1 MTGDATEGYTL
12 TAFGELAAHVSASFP
27 VSIPKTDNLRMGAV
41 EVTLGGG
48 SVLVCQ
54 QLARLG
60 HAVRIYAMAG
70 RDALGGW
77 LIAEL
82 RAHGVD
88 CAGAVISGARTT
100 RTLVLHHPT
109 GTHDIVHE
117 PSDADPGEFRA
128 AAAMLAPADQ
138 RFAYVPGFP
147 GFEPVLEAVRRAS
160 VPAVA
165 DLGYRPWLNDVRRYR
180 EEVLSRAGLVSVC
193 LLTGDRLNRADQV
206 SMLRAAAARGPR
218 LVVMTLGPLGAIT
231 LAGED
236 VLHVPAVPCRPVNTL
251 GAGDAFA
258 SGLIA
263 GLAEGRPTGQ
273 AMWLGNATA
282 AAVISMFPKLPSRH
296 DVDLLASRQQA
307 DAAEQSGGRKHVSE
321 RKPGPLGH
329 VD

>member
-1 MTGDATEGYTL
+1 MTGDTTGGYTL

-27 VSIPKTDNLRMGAV
+27 VSSPQADNLRIGAV
-41 EVTLGGG
+41 ELTLGGG

-70 RDALGGW
+70 RDGLGGW
-77 LIAEL
+77 LLAEL
-82 RAHGVD
+82 RASGVD
-88 CAGAVISGARTT
+88 CAGAVISGSRTT
-100 RTLVLHHPT
+100 RTLVLHHPA
-109 GTHDIVHE
+109 GAHDIVHE
-117 PSDADPGEFRA
+117 PSDADTGEFGA
-128 AAAMLAPADQ
+128 AAAMLAQADQ

-147 GFEPVLEAVRRAS
+147 GFEPVLEAVSRAGI
-160 VPAVA
+160 PAVA
-165 DLGYRPWLNDVRRYR
+165 DLGYRPWLDDVQRYR
-180 EEVLSRAGLVSVC
+180 EEVLSRAGLVFVC

-206 SMLRAAAARGPR
+206 SLLRAAAARGPR
-218 LVVMTLGPLGAIT
+218 LVVMTLGQLGAIT

-263 GLAEGRPTGQ
+263 GLAEGRLAAE

-282 AAVISMFPKLPSRH
+282 AAVISMFPNLPSRH
-296 DVDLLASRQQA
+296 DVDLLASR
-307 DAAEQSGGRKHVSE
+307 EQVGVAKQPSGREHVGE
-321 RKPGPLGH
+321 RKTGTHGH